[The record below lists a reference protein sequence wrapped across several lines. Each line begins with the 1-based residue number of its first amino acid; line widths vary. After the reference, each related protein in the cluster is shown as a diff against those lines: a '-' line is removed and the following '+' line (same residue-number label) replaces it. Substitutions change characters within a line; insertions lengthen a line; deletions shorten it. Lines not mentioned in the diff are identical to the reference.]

1 MERRDRVR
9 SGLDQNPR
17 CLLQSAQRP
26 QNSALQSALNGDD
39 LCDFKIKQMKSQEK
53 TRSNGLPCTKIN
65 KLTKNTQAGNW
76 ENKLRE
82 VSMHLL
88 VLLLPRS
95 CQRQV
100 GVRQGAG

>member
-1 MERRDRVR
+1 MR

-26 QNSALQSALNGDD
+26 QNSALQSALRGDD
-39 LCDFKIKQMKSQEK
+39 LCDFKIQQMKSQKK
-53 TRSNGLPCTKIN
+53 TLSNGLPSTKIN

-82 VSMHLL
+82 VSVHLF

-95 CQRQV
+95 SQRQV
-100 GVRQGAG
+100 GVGQGAGGGGRLG